1 MSATFKIYV
10 NENNNETPIFFKD
23 YIFNLNIKIIDTKT
37 EILNE
42 LNNHKESKY
51 NYLNLDNITFRVYKD
66 YGKQF
71 FDLGLLPN
79 TIDNYKL
86 EQFTD
91 SGRTFSFIAIPANIE
106 IKQFQKKNDSNNSF
120 LKNMIKESREK
131 EKINN
136 NNEFTFYED
145 EFPPLN
151 KGT

>member
-1 MSATFKIYV
+1 MSATFKIYTK
-10 NENNNETPIFFKD
+10 ENNNETPIFFKD
-23 YIFNLNIKIIDTKT
+23 YTFSLNIKIIDAKT

-42 LNNHKESKY
+42 LNKQYDKSNMY

-91 SGRTFSFIAIPANIE
+91 SGRTFSFIASPINIE
-106 IKQFQKKNDSNNSF
+106 LKQFQKKYQSNNSF
-120 LKNMIKESREK
+120 LKNMIKETREK
-131 EKINN
+131 EKANN
-136 NNEFTFYED
+136 NKFTFYAD
-145 EFPPLN
+145 EFPPL
-151 KGT
+151 K

>member
-1 MSATFKIYV
+1 MSATFKIYI

-23 YIFNLNIKIIDTKT
+23 YTFNLNLKIIDTKT

-42 LNNHKESKY
+42 LNKQYNKESKY

-79 TIDNYKL
+79 TIDNYTI

-91 SGRTFSFIAIPANIE
+91 R
-106 IKQFQKKNDSNNSF
+106 KN
-120 LKNMIKESREK
+120 
-131 EKINN
+131 
-136 NNEFTFYED
+136 
-145 EFPPLN
+145 
-151 KGT
+151 